1 MAVNRDKSKE
11 EILIE
16 PQNLELLAQYTS
28 QGMKTK
34 DICKDVFNISTAFF
48 YHVCAR
54 HPEVKEAYYKGLQKQ
69 EESINHESQQRRN
82 QN

>member
-1 MAVNRDKSKE
+1 MAVNRGKSKA

-16 PQNLELLAQYTS
+16 PQNLELLTQYTS

-34 DICKDVFNISTAFF
+34 DICGVFNISTAFF

-69 EESINHESQQRRN
+69 EESINHESQ
-82 QN
+82 

>member
-54 HPEVKEAYYKGLQKQ
+54 HPEVKEVYCKGLQKQ
-69 EESINHESQQRRN
+69 EESINHESQ
-82 QN
+82 